1 MIFVFLVSFI
11 IYKKISGIM
20 LLVSQNA
27 GNYNII
33 LPNDTIFR
41 INLAWCNNIN
51 ELEEKLSN
59 NKKSDFFIDLPVGRI
74 KPPNNKYTLDDMIP
88 IIKAHSNVKFFA
100 VSNVES
106 KNDLIEFL
114 EKLPPSINI
123 VPKIESPIAVQN
135 IDEICNA
142 LKTDKKIVMLDHD
155 DLFSSIIRN
164 KDNKDSF
171 QNHIKKLVDYC
182 QENNIELLRTVGVV
196 FSDDEK
202 RITQYEK

>member
-1 MIFVFLVSFI
+1 
-11 IYKKISGIM
+11 M
-20 LLVSQNA
+20 LLVSQNI
-27 GNYNII
+27 GNYDII
-33 LPNDTIFR
+33 LPNNVIFR
-41 INLAWCNNIN
+41 INLAWCNTIN
-51 ELEEKLSN
+51 ELEEKLSS

-74 KPPNNKYTLDDMIP
+74 KPPNNRYTLDDMIP
-88 IIKAHSNVKFFA
+88 IIEKHPNVKFFA

-114 EKLPPSINI
+114 EKLPNSVNI
-123 VPKIESPIAVQN
+123 VPKIESPNAVQN

-164 KDNKDSF
+164 EDNKDSF

>member
-1 MIFVFLVSFI
+1 MNNHFRVSFI
-11 IYKKISGIM
+11 IYKKFSGDM

-27 GNYNII
+27 ENYDIV
-33 LPNDTIFR
+33 LPNNAVFR
-41 INLAWCNNIN
+41 INLAWCNTIK
-51 ELEEKLSN
+51 ELEEKLSS
-59 NKKSDFFIDLPVGRI
+59 NKKSEFFIDLPVGRI

-114 EKLPPSINI
+114 EKLPDSVNI
-123 VPKIESPIAVQN
+123 VPKIESPNAVQN

-142 LKTDKKIVMLDHD
+142 LKTEKKIIMLDHD

-164 KDNKDSF
+164 KENKDSF
-171 QNHIKKLVDYC
+171 QDYIKKLVDYC
-182 QENNIELLRTVGVV
+182 QENNVALLRTVGVV

>member
-88 IIKAHSNVKFFA
+88 IIKTHSNVKFFA

-155 DLFSSIIRN
+155 DLFSSIMRN
-164 KDNKDSF
+164 KENKNSF
-171 QNHIKKLVDYC
+171 QDYIKKLVDYC
-182 QENNIELLRTVGVV
+182 QENDIELLRTVGVV

>member
-88 IIKAHSNVKFFA
+88 IIKTHSNVKFFA

-114 EKLPPSINI
+114 EKLPTSINI

-171 QNHIKKLVDYC
+171 QDCIKKLVDYC

>member
-1 MIFVFLVSFI
+1 MNNHFRVSFI
-11 IYKKISGIM
+11 IYKKFSGDM

-27 GNYNII
+27 ENYDIV
-33 LPNDTIFR
+33 LPNNAVFR
-41 INLAWCNNIN
+41 INLAWCNTIN
-51 ELEEKLSN
+51 ELEEKLSS

-74 KPPNNKYTLDDMIP
+74 KPPNNRYTLDDMIP

-114 EKLPPSINI
+114 EKLPTSVNI
-123 VPKIESPIAVQN
+123 VPKIESPVAVQN

>member
-88 IIKAHSNVKFFA
+88 IIKTHSNVKFFA

-114 EKLPPSINI
+114 EKLPTSVNI
-123 VPKIESPIAVQN
+123 VPKIESPVAVQN

>member
-88 IIKAHSNVKFFA
+88 IIKTHSNVKFFA

-114 EKLPPSINI
+114 EKLPDSVNI
-123 VPKIESPIAVQN
+123 VPKIESPNAVQN

-164 KDNKDSF
+164 KDNKNSF

>member
-1 MIFVFLVSFI
+1 
-11 IYKKISGIM
+11 M

-27 GNYNII
+27 EKYDII
-33 LPNDTIFR
+33 LPKDVVFR
-41 INLAWCNNIN
+41 INLAWCNTIN
-51 ELEEKLSN
+51 ELEEKLSS
-59 NKKSDFFIDLPVGRI
+59 NKKSEFFIDLPVGRI
-74 KPPNNKYTLDDMIP
+74 KPPNNRYTLDDIIP
-88 IIKAHSNVKFFA
+88 IIKRNPNVKFFA

-114 EKLPPSINI
+114 EKLPNSVNI

-171 QNHIKKLVDYC
+171 QNYIKKLVDYC

>member
-88 IIKAHSNVKFFA
+88 IIKTHSNVKFFA

-114 EKLPPSINI
+114 EKLPNSINI
-123 VPKIESPIAVQN
+123 VPKIESPNAVQN

-164 KDNKDSF
+164 EDNKDSF

-202 RITQYEK
+202 RVTQYEK

>member
-59 NKKSDFFIDLPVGRI
+59 NTQSDFFIDLPVGRI
-74 KPPNNKYTLDDMIP
+74 KPPNNRYTLDDMIP

-114 EKLPPSINI
+114 EKLPDSINI
-123 VPKIESPIAVQN
+123 VPKIESPNAVQN
-135 IDEICNA
+135 IDKICNA
-142 LKTDKKIVMLDHD
+142 LKTEKKIVMLDHD

-171 QNHIKKLVDYC
+171 QNYIKKLVDYC

>member
-1 MIFVFLVSFI
+1 
-11 IYKKISGIM
+11 M

-27 GNYNII
+27 EKYDII
-33 LPNDTIFR
+33 LPKDVVFR
-41 INLAWCNNIN
+41 INLAWCNTIN
-51 ELEEKLSN
+51 ELEEKLSS
-59 NKKSDFFIDLPVGRI
+59 NKKSEFFIDLPVGRI
-74 KPPNNKYTLDDMIP
+74 KPPNNRYTLDDMIP
-88 IIKAHSNVKFFA
+88 IIKRNPNVKFFA

-114 EKLPPSINI
+114 EKLPNSINI
-123 VPKIESPIAVQN
+123 VPKIESPDAVQN

-182 QENNIELLRTVGVV
+182 QENNIELLRTIGVM

>member
-1 MIFVFLVSFI
+1 
-11 IYKKISGIM
+11 M

-27 GNYNII
+27 EKDNII
-33 LPNDTIFR
+33 LPNDTR
-41 INLAWCNNIN
+41 VRRNLPWCNSVN
-51 ELEEKLSN
+51 ELEEKLSS
-59 NKKSDFFIDLPVGRI
+59 NKKSEFFIDLPVGRI
-74 KPPNNKYTLDDMIP
+74 KPPNNRYTLDDMIP

-114 EKLPPSINI
+114 EKLPTSVNI

-155 DLFSSIIRN
+155 DLFLSIIRN

>member
-88 IIKAHSNVKFFA
+88 IIKTHSNVKFFA

>member
-1 MIFVFLVSFI
+1 MNNHFRVSFI
-11 IYKKISGIM
+11 IYKKFSGDM

-27 GNYNII
+27 ENYDII

-51 ELEEKLSN
+51 ELEEKLSS

-74 KPPNNKYTLDDMIP
+74 KPPNNRYTLDDMIP

-114 EKLPPSINI
+114 EKLPDSVNI
-123 VPKIESPIAVQN
+123 IPKIESPNAVQN

-142 LKTDKKIVMLDHD
+142 LETEKKMIMLDLD

-164 KDNKDSF
+164 KENKDSF
-171 QNHIKKLVDYC
+171 QDYIKKLVDYC
-182 QENNIELLRTVGVV
+182 QENNVALLRTVGVV